1 MGPHGTVPRPVL
13 DAIFPASLKRRA
25 RNVVLRERAGDTD
38 TRNNYGHRPQ
48 PLRCLVHSH
57 PPVVAKL
64 GRWRSWAGGEAEPVA
79 KLAGGAAAA
88 AAGRG
93 GPGPSASGP
102 GHPQSGPG
110 HPQSGEYNAL
120 LIALHPMAAISLPIP
135 RAGSPLVA
143 V

>member
-48 PLRCLVHSH
+48 PLRGLVHSR
-57 PPVVAKL
+57 PPAVAKL
-64 GRWRSWAGGEAEPVA
+64 GRWR
-79 KLAGGAAAA
+79 LAWPDRPGAV
-88 AAGRG
+88 RER
-93 GPGPSASGP
+93 PGSPA
-102 GHPQSGPG
+102 SGPG